1 MKLRSLLFVPA
12 DSERK
17 FAKANGIGADAL
29 ILDLEDSVA
38 PPRKALARGMVKD
51 LLGAPPRDW
60 AFLVRVNP
68 LGSGL
73 TLGDLA
79 AVVRPGLDGILIP
92 KVSGIEDIELI
103 SNYVDA
109 LEVAAGVTPGHV
121 KLLVVATETPAA
133 MIGFASYATPNA
145 RLVAMTW
152 GAEDLGAALGAL
164 SNKEANGDWTFPY
177 QMARAQC
184 LFAAGA
190 AGVLPLDTLYA
201 DFKDQKGLAESCRI
215 ARRDGFVGRIAI
227 HPDQIATINEC
238 FTPSEADLAHAR
250 RVVAAFAA
258 QPDAG
263 TLGIDGKMYDMPH
276 LIAAKRA
283 LASVGE
289 AVALSSMPVDRARR
303 VRSSAQ
309 SFNHTSLVQSRRRG
323 RGLLL
328 YLLSHLDRNFDR
340 LTQTL
345 GGGGATTQATC
356 RNELDFNAAIRCWD
370 HDASCKLDLDNT
382 VQGTMASDPVEI
394 DQRSHAS
401 VGIGGNIRWSV
412 VLGILRIGQLRISG

>member
-17 FAKANGIGADAL
+17 FAKANVIGADAL

-38 PPRKALARGMVKD
+38 PPRKALARDMVKE
-51 LLGAPPRDW
+51 LLGGPPRDW

-68 LGSGL
+68 LGGGL

-92 KVSGIEDIELI
+92 KVSGIKDVELI

-109 LEVAAGVTPGHV
+109 LEIAAGIPPGHV

-133 MIGFASYATPNA
+133 MIGLASYATPSR

-164 SNKEANGDWTFPY
+164 SNKEPNGDWTFPY
-177 QMARAQC
+177 QVARAQC

-190 AGVLPLDTLYA
+190 AGVQALDTLYG
-201 DFKDQKGLAESCRI
+201 DFRDQNGLAESCRI

-238 FTPSEADLAHAR
+238 FTPSDADLAHAR

-289 AVALSSMPVDRARR
+289 DVAP
-303 VRSSAQ
+303 
-309 SFNHTSLVQSRRRG
+309 
-323 RGLLL
+323 
-328 YLLSHLDRNFDR
+328 
-340 LTQTL
+340 
-345 GGGGATTQATC
+345 
-356 RNELDFNAAIRCWD
+356 
-370 HDASCKLDLDNT
+370 
-382 VQGTMASDPVEI
+382 
-394 DQRSHAS
+394 
-401 VGIGGNIRWSV
+401 
-412 VLGILRIGQLRISG
+412 

>member
-17 FAKANGIGADAL
+17 FAKANVIGADAL

-38 PPRKALARGMVKD
+38 PPRKALARDMVKE
-51 LLGAPPRDW
+51 LLGGPPRDW

-68 LGSGL
+68 LGGGL

-92 KVSGIEDIELI
+92 KVSGIKDVELI

-109 LEVAAGVTPGHV
+109 LEIAAGIQPGHV

-133 MIGFASYATPNA
+133 MIGFASYATPNR

-164 SNKEANGDWTFPY
+164 SNKEPNGDWTFPY
-177 QMARAQC
+177 QVARAQC

-190 AGVLPLDTLYA
+190 AGVQALDTLYG
-201 DFKDQKGLAESCRI
+201 DFRDQNGLAESCRM

-238 FTPSEADLAHAR
+238 FTPSDADLAHAR

-276 LIAAKRA
+276 LIAAKRV

-289 AVALSSMPVDRARR
+289 DIAP
-303 VRSSAQ
+303 
-309 SFNHTSLVQSRRRG
+309 
-323 RGLLL
+323 
-328 YLLSHLDRNFDR
+328 
-340 LTQTL
+340 
-345 GGGGATTQATC
+345 
-356 RNELDFNAAIRCWD
+356 
-370 HDASCKLDLDNT
+370 
-382 VQGTMASDPVEI
+382 
-394 DQRSHAS
+394 
-401 VGIGGNIRWSV
+401 
-412 VLGILRIGQLRISG
+412 

>member
-17 FAKANGIGADAL
+17 FAKANSIGADAL

-38 PPRKALARGMVKD
+38 PPRKALARGMVKH
-51 LLGAPPRDW
+51 LLDGMPHDW

-92 KVSGIEDIELI
+92 KVSGIADIELI
-103 SNYVDA
+103 SNYLDA

-133 MIGFASYATPNA
+133 MIGFAGYATPSH

-177 QMARAQC
+177 QVARAQC

-190 AGVLPLDTLYA
+190 AGVLPLDTLYS
-201 DFKDQKGLAESCRI
+201 DFRDQRGLAESCRI
-215 ARRDGFVGRIAI
+215 GRRDGFVGRIAI

-238 FTPSEADLAHAR
+238 FTPSETDLAHAR

-289 AVALSSMPVDRARR
+289 
-303 VRSSAQ
+303 
-309 SFNHTSLVQSRRRG
+309 T
-323 RGLLL
+323 
-328 YLLSHLDRNFDR
+328 
-340 LTQTL
+340 
-345 GGGGATTQATC
+345 
-356 RNELDFNAAIRCWD
+356 
-370 HDASCKLDLDNT
+370 
-382 VQGTMASDPVEI
+382 GTP
-394 DQRSHAS
+394 
-401 VGIGGNIRWSV
+401 
-412 VLGILRIGQLRISG
+412 